1 MVINNTKIKGNS
13 MLDQSMQDAE
23 KQVRDLGH
31 RVTSARVV
39 TLAKLIKAER
49 PMTHD
54 EMLADFQTPM
64 DRVTLY
70 RVLDWLVTQ
79 GLAHRITAEDR
90 VWRFMS
96 GAAAG
101 QHPHF
106 YCENTGEMLC
116 LSDIKLPDFNLPAK
130 FKVKHVDVV
139 FHGTCEE

>member
-1 MVINNTKIKGNS
+1 

>member
-1 MVINNTKIKGNS
+1 
-13 MLDQSMQDAE
+13 MLDQSMLDAE
-23 KQVRDLGH
+23 KKVRELGH
-31 RVTSARVV
+31 RVTSARVL
-39 TLAKLIKAER
+39 TLAKLIKAKK

-54 EMLADFQTPM
+54 ELLVDFQTPM

-90 VWRFMS
+90 VWRFMA
-96 GAAAG
+96 GEAAG

-116 LSDIKLPDFNLPAK
+116 LSDIKLPDFKLPAK
-130 FKVKHVDVV
+130 FTVKHVDVV
-139 FHGTCEE
+139 FHGTCEK